1 MSFELNQIVRKNILE
16 LKPYSSARNEYSGK
30 EAVFMDANENP
41 YNSPYNRYP
50 DPNQVLLKQKIAEL
64 FNIGVSKLFLGNGS
78 DEAIDLIFRSFCEPA
93 IDRVVSIEPSY
104 GMYKVCADIQNV
116 EMDFALLNEDFSL
129 NIENISS
136 KIKEKTK
143 VIFLCSPN
151 NPTSNLL
158 EEDKI
163 IEILKN
169 FKGLVVVDEAYI
181 DFAESEGML
190 RYLDE
195 FPNLIVLRTFSK
207 AWGLAGIRIGMAF
220 ASDEIINILTKIKY
234 PYNLNVLSQEFA
246 LKAISDLSKK
256 NRWVLEIRSERD
268 RLRKELDQFIF
279 IIQIYPSDA
288 NFLLVKTINPK
299 ELYTYLT
306 NEKIIVRDRS
316 DVSLCE
322 ACLRITIGTKE
333 ENNLLLEKLK
343 NYSS

>member
-41 YNSPYNRYP
+41 YNAPYNRYP
-50 DPNQVLLKQKIAEL
+50 DPNQSLLKQKIAEL
-64 FNIGVSKLFLGNGS
+64 YNIGVSKLFLGNGS

-93 IDRVVSIEPSY
+93 IDRAVSIEPSY

-158 EEDKI
+158 EEDKV
-163 IEILKN
+163 IEILKI

-220 ASDEIINILTKIKY
+220 ASVEIINILNKIKY

-246 LKAISDLSKK
+246 LEAIFDISNK
-256 NRWVLEIRSERD
+256 NRWILEIRSERE
-268 RLRKELDQFIF
+268 RLRKELDKFFF
-279 IIQIYPSDA
+279 IIHIYPSDA
-288 NFLLVKTINPK
+288 NFLLVKTKNPK
-299 ELYTYLT
+299 GLYTYLS

-316 DVSLCE
+316 NVPLCE